1 MAQTV
6 KSVVFGFGTL
16 RILSGADPDCSV
28 LEKSVTFVKRTVNK
42 RHNDGKKK
50 KKKAS
55 KLKPDSLIASLR

>member
-42 RHNDGKKK
+42 RHNDRKK